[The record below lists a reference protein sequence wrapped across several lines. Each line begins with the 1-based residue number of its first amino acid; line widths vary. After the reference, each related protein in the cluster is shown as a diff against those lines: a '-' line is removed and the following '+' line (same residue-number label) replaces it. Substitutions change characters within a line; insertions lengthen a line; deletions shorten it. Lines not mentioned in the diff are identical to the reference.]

1 MEIGKQPTEQLL
13 DFCFKTLNK
22 ALFEMSQNKAE
33 SDRKVLANILMND
46 LNEKFFRLTAADVT
60 QAFHKGV
67 REGEQLAIN
76 PRTWFN
82 WLNKQKMKTNKLR
95 IEKSQEGER
104 LQIETKAQNIDKQK
118 IRKEFLTICLIIPYE
133 EHCKG
138 EEFTIQG
145 INQAFQW
152 LELNNFI
159 VLTQKDKERM
169 LEEVEKEIIGR
180 KKFVHN
186 KRKMFHPKIM
196 CREKALRMHFGKWK
210 KAKKNL
216 RKEIYKILDNGQ
228 EDKRVT
234 KAECS

>member
-1 MEIGKQPTEQLL
+1 MVNKYEAPLVV
-13 DFCFKTLNK
+13 LNSHS
-22 ALFEMSQNKAE
+22 AITSRRAW
-33 SDRKVLANILMND
+33 SVGIVVY

-95 IEKSQEGER
+95 IEQSQDGER
-104 LQIETKAQNIDKQK
+104 LLIESNAQNIDKEEVL
-118 IRKEFLTICLIIPYE
+118 KEFLELCVIEPFE
-133 EHCKG
+133 EHCKD
-138 EEFTIQG
+138 EDITFQG

-159 VLTQKDKERM
+159 VLTTKDKEQM
-169 LEEVEKEIIGR
+169 WEEVQEEIVAR

-186 KRKMFHPKIM
+186 KRKQFHPVIM

-216 RKEIYKILDNGQ
+216 RKEIYKILDNG
-228 EDKRVT
+228 
-234 KAECS
+234 

>member
-46 LNEKFFRLTAADVT
+46 LNDKFFRLTAEDVT

-76 PRTWFN
+76 PRTWYN
-82 WLNKQKMKTNKLR
+82 WLNKQKMKRNKLR
-95 IEKSQEGER
+95 IEQSQDGER
-104 LQIETKAQNIDKQK
+104 LLIESNAQNIDKEEVL
-118 IRKEFLTICLIIPYE
+118 KEFLELCVIEPFE
-133 EHCKG
+133 EHCKD
-138 EEFTIQG
+138 EEFIIQG

-159 VLTQKDKERM
+159 VLTQEDKEQM
-169 LEEVEKEIIGR
+169 WEEVQEEIASR

-186 KRKMFHPKIM
+186 KRKQFHPVIM
-196 CREKALRMHFGKWK
+196 CREKALRMYFGKWK
-210 KAKKNL
+210 KEKKNL
-216 RKEIYKILDNGQ
+216 RKEIYKTLNNG
-228 EDKRVT
+228 
-234 KAECS
+234 

>member
-46 LNEKFFRLTAADVT
+46 LNDKFYRLTADDVT

-95 IEKSQEGER
+95 IEQSQDGER
-104 LQIETKAQNIDKQK
+104 LLIESNAQNIDKEEVL
-118 IRKEFLTICLIIPYE
+118 KEFLELCVIEPFE

-138 EEFTIQG
+138 EDITFQG

-159 VLTQKDKERM
+159 VLTQKDKEQM
-169 LEEVEKEIIGR
+169 WEEVQEEIVAR

-186 KRKMFHPKIM
+186 KRKQFHPVIM

-216 RKEIYKILDNGQ
+216 RKEIYKILDNG
-228 EDKRVT
+228 
-234 KAECS
+234 

>member
-46 LNEKFFRLTAADVT
+46 LNDKFFRLTAADVT

-76 PRTWFN
+76 PRTWYN
-82 WLNKQKMKTNKLR
+82 WLNKQKMKRNKLR
-95 IEKSQEGER
+95 IEQSQDGER
-104 LQIETKAQNIDKQK
+104 LLIESNAQNIDKEEVL
-118 IRKEFLTICLIIPYE
+118 KEFLELCVIEPFE
-133 EHCKG
+133 DHCKG
-138 EEFTIQG
+138 EDITFQG

-159 VLTQKDKERM
+159 VLTTKDKEQM
-169 LEEVEKEIIGR
+169 WEEVQEEIVAR

-186 KRKMFHPKIM
+186 KRKQFHPVIM

-228 EDKRVT
+228 EDK
-234 KAECS
+234 

>member
-186 KRKMFHPKIM
+186 KRKMFHPVIM

-216 RKEIYKILDNGQ
+216 RKEIYKILDNG
-228 EDKRVT
+228 
-234 KAECS
+234 